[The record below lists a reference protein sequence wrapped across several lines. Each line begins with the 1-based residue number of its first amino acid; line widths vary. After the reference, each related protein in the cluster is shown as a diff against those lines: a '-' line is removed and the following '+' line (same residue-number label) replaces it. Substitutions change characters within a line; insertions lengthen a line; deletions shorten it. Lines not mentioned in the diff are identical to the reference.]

1 MSTTSLD
8 IRALVARADR
18 AEGAAREVETVVGQH
33 AVASATGRI
42 VAVELVPPD
51 PRACPE
57 ALDAVAEADWVVLG
71 PGSWFS
77 SVIPHLLL
85 PELHEALVDTPARRM
100 VTLNLSPE
108 GVETEGFTPEMHLEV
123 LATYAPDLRIDT
135 VVADRASVPDEDLLR
150 RVAGDLDAEVTIT
163 DVAMADGTPRHDPER
178 LARAYAD
185 AFAHGRIGPWR

>member
-18 AEGAAREVETVVGQH
+18 ADGAAREVETVVGQH

-51 PRACPE
+51 PPACPD

-85 PELHEALVDTPARRM
+85 PELRRALVDAPAQRM

-108 GVETEGFTPEMHLEV
+108 GTETEGFTPEMHLEV
-123 LATYAPDLRIDT
+123 LAAYAPDLRLDA
-135 VVADRASVPDEDLLR
+135 VVADRSSVPDEDLLR
-150 RVAGDLDAEVTIT
+150 RVAGDLGAEVTVT
-163 DVAMADGTPRHDPER
+163 DIAMADGTPRHDPEL

-185 AFAHGRIGPWR
+185 TFARGRIGPWR